1 MRRLSTILAAAALA
15 CGAAPETAD
24 SDYTERMAIEHAGD
38 APVSSGMAERAPGT
52 EVEGVNVSYATV
64 EGKVI
69 SGYLA
74 RPADAE
80 ALPGIVVIHEWWGLN
95 DNIRSMADRLAGQG
109 YSALAVD
116 LYEGGVASNP
126 GEARELMG
134 AAMKRPPQALNDNL
148 AQAIAYLR
156 GELGASAVGTIGW
169 CFGGGWSLNAALEN
183 PEGVDAS
190 VIYYG
195 RLVTDRDRLAGLRAP
210 ILGLF
215 GSEDRGIPVSTVREF
230 EAALD
235 ALEKPA
241 EIQVYEGANHAFA
254 NPSGTRYDAK
264 AAEDAWARTTA
275 FFDAELR

>member
-1 MRRLSTILAAAALA
+1 
-15 CGAAPETAD
+15 
-24 SDYTERMAIEHAGD
+24 
-38 APVSSGMAERAPGT
+38 MAERAPSA
-52 EVEGVNVSYATV
+52 EVEGKTIAYASV
-64 EGKVI
+64 EGKAI

-74 RPADAE
+74 RPADAVE
-80 ALPGIVVIHEWWGLN
+80 PLPGIVVIHEWWGLN
-95 DNIRSMADRLAGQG
+95 DNIRSMADQLAGQG
-109 YSALAVD
+109 YAALAVD
-116 LYEGGVASNP
+116 LYEGGVASDP
-126 GEARELMG
+126 AEARELMG
-134 AAMKRPPQALNDNL
+134 ASMKRPQALNDNL

-183 PEGVDAS
+183 PVSVDAA

-195 RLVTDRDRLAGLRAP
+195 RLVTDRDRLAALGAP